1 MYRIDPRPRR
11 SSRSTLDSSAR
22 STTRGT
28 ARRGTRRVLFAG
40 PAAALLLAGA
50 LAGCGTTSP
59 APTSTGTPTTATGTF
74 DTASAT
80 TAVTQTWTT
89 FFSKDTPVAQKQA
102 LLENGTTTLAPA
114 VQAFASN
121 PLTNQVTASVQ
132 KVTFPT
138 PTTADVTYSISVGG
152 QQVQSAAVGKA
163 VNQNGKWLVSSATL
177 CGLLQLAQS
186 QSGST
191 APIPGCGG

>member
-1 MYRIDPRPRR
+1 MYGIDPRPRSNTR
-11 SSRSTLDSSAR
+11 SSTRSG
-22 STTRGT
+22 TRG
-28 ARRGTRRVLFAG
+28 ARLGARGTRRALFAG
-40 PAAALLLAGA
+40 PAAALLLAGV
-50 LAGCGTTSP
+50 LAGCGGSSP
-59 APTSTGTPTTATGTF
+59 APSSTSTPTTATGTF

-89 FFSKDTPVAQKQA
+89 FFSKDTPIAQKQA

-121 PLTNQVTASVQ
+121 PLTSQVTASVQ

-152 QQVQSAAVGKA
+152 RQVQSGAAGTA
-163 VNQNGKWLVSSATL
+163 VYQNGKWLVSSVTL

-191 APIPGCGG
+191 APIPGCG